1 MKAVAYCRVSTDK
14 QKDEGTVQI
23 QIVEIDKY
31 CLTNKIQLVETFK
44 DEGVSG
50 ANEIENRMGLP
61 DLFNFLELHK
71 DIEAVIIYKL
81 DRLARD
87 LYLQEHII
95 KQLDKLNVQLVSTKE
110 KDLESNDPMRKG
122 FRQFMG
128 LISEME
134 KSFITMRMTAGRN
147 RKALQGGYA
156 GGGVPLGYEIKDSQL
171 VVSSV
176 DSPTIK
182 LVFKLKK
189 RKMTLGQI
197 ARHLNENNIPSAKG
211 GKWYSGTVKYILE
224 NRIYKGRYDY
234 SSVQVV
240 NPLLSIITS

>member
-1 MKAVAYCRVSTDK
+1 MKAVAYCTVSTENKREEQTIDL
-14 QKDEGTVQI
+14 QVEQI
-23 QIVEIDKY
+23 GKY
-31 CLTNKIQLVETFK
+31 CLENKIQLVQVFK
-44 DEGVSG
+44 DDGVSG
-50 ANEIENRMGLP
+50 SNDIENRIGLP
-61 DLFNFLELHK
+61 DMFDFLEKNK
-71 DIEAVIIYKL
+71 DITLVIIYKL

-156 GGGVPLGYEIKDSQL
+156 GGRVPLGYEIKDSQL
-171 VVSSV
+171 VVSSE

-197 ARHLNENNIPSAKG
+197 ARYLTENNIPTAKG

-224 NRIYKGRYDY
+224 NRIYKGEYDY

-240 NPLLSIITS
+240 NPSLAIITS